1 MLFQK
6 IIGSNFVFGVI
17 LALVALSGNLIATFI
32 VAFIIIPIATA
43 FAVFFILEEAE
54 NMAAERD
61 YARVPTQATEN
72 QESSKDDIFERMKKE
87 RESRR

>member
-1 MLFQK
+1 M
-6 IIGSNFVFGVI
+6 
-17 LALVALSGNLIATFI
+17 SGNLIATFR

-61 YARVPTQATEN
+61 YARAPAQAAEN
-72 QESSKDDIFERMKKE
+72 KESSKDEFSKG
-87 RESRR
+87 